1 MTTLHPVIEKVTER
15 IVKRSKD
22 KRQAYLD
29 EVASRRP
36 DGPSRKKLSAG
47 NQAHASAGCAL
58 HDKQALLGASWPNIG
73 IVTSYNDM
81 LSAHQPYEIYPEI
94 IRMAAR
100 KVSATAQVAG
110 GVPAMCDGVT
120 QGREGMEMSL
130 FSRDVIAMSTA
141 VSLSHDTYDSALFL
155 GVCDK
160 IVPGLLIGALSF
172 GHIPGIFVPAGP
184 MPSGLPNKEK
194 IRIRQLFAQ
203 GKIGREELLKAES
216 ESYHSPGTCTFYG
229 TANSNQMMMEVMG
242 LHLPGAAFVNPA
254 TGLRQAVTEAAA
266 QRAAAIT
273 ALGDEYIPISEVVT
287 EKGIVNAIVGLMA
300 TGGSTNHT
308 IHIPAI
314 ANAAGIDVNWDDFAD
329 ISSVTPLL
337 TRIYPN
343 GSADVN
349 HFHAAG
355 GMGFV
360 IRELLS
366 AGILHA
372 DIKTVAGGD
381 LWSYAQEPVL
391 KNEELIW
398 HDAPDKSGNDDI
410 VRTADKPFS
419 ADGGMRLLSG
429 PLGRGVI
436 KTSAVDEAQRFI
448 KAPARV
454 FDGQD
459 AMLTAFKNGELN
471 QDTVVVV
478 RFQGPQANGM
488 PELHKLTP
496 SLGVLQDQG
505 FKVALVTDGR
515 MSGASGKVPAAIHV
529 GPEALAGG
537 PLARVQDGDVIT
549 LDAEK
554 GDLLIDVLPE
564 DFQAR
569 EPAIYKP
576 NKKVLGAGRD
586 LFAGFRQACSSAETG
601 GMSWT
606 AA

>member
-1 MTTLHPVIEKVTER
+1 
-15 IVKRSKD
+15 
-22 KRQAYLD
+22 
-29 EVASRRP
+29 
-36 DGPSRKKLSAG
+36 
-47 NQAHASAGCAL
+47 
-58 HDKQALLGASWPNIG
+58 
-73 IVTSYNDM
+73 
-81 LSAHQPYEIYPEI
+81 
-94 IRMAAR
+94 
-100 KVSATAQVAG
+100 
-110 GVPAMCDGVT
+110 
-120 QGREGMEMSL
+120 
-130 FSRDVIAMSTA
+130 
-141 VSLSHDTYDSALFL
+141 
-155 GVCDK
+155 
-160 IVPGLLIGALSF
+160 
-172 GHIPGIFVPAGP
+172 
-184 MPSGLPNKEK
+184 
-194 IRIRQLFAQ
+194 
-203 GKIGREELLKAES
+203 
-216 ESYHSPGTCTFYG
+216 
-229 TANSNQMMMEVMG
+229 
-242 LHLPGAAFVNPA
+242 
-254 TGLRQAVTEAAA
+254 
-266 QRAAAIT
+266 
-273 ALGDEYIPISEVVT
+273 
-287 EKGIVNAIVGLMA
+287 MA

-554 GDLLIDVLPE
+554 GELLIDVLPE